1 MRLSGPLEW
10 KEIWGALP
18 QLTREAFRVRSHCIS
33 EADAL
38 KNAATLSMK
47 DAAAKITCPIFI
59 VTGRE
64 DRLVPASPAERLAK
78 EVSGPGE
85 VLIGEDGGPQPHKP
99 PLSLP

>member
-64 DRLVPASPAERLAK
+64 DRLVPPSHAERLG
-78 EVSGPGE
+78 EGGPGA
-85 VLIGEDGGPQPHKP
+85 VGVVSVGGGGGTSPQPP
-99 PLSLP
+99 